1 MGRANRNN
9 LLIFA
14 LAFSTRGQVNF
25 ECITSW
31 VITLLNIALLSKVVE
46 LVNQN
51 AILKHW
57 EGQKGHPFRVQIFA
71 SLGVERDSSL
81 IIVAYGTWIWP
92 ISELK
97 AVKFFFFWLKAT
109 KFWPSSV
116 DGSYCWTFYFVLYT
130 YSLFSVIYY
139 IETLQLKMTPIPSLV
154 SNNSAKLQSSIEYN
168 NSTK

>member
-1 MGRANRNN
+1 MNASH
-9 LLIFA
+9 LELP
-14 LAFSTRGQVNF
+14 LCSTLH
-25 ECITSW
+25 CW
-31 VITLLNIALLSKVVE
+31 AKLLNWWTKMPYWNIEKARRVTHSEFRYLHH
-46 LVNQN
+46 LV
-51 AILKHW
+51 LK
-57 EGQKGHPFRVQIFA
+57 EI
-71 SLGVERDSSL
+71 SSL

-92 ISELK
+92 LSELK
-97 AVKFFFFWLKAT
+97 AMKFFFFWLKAT

-116 DGSYCWTFYFVLYT
+116 DGSYCWTFYFVLCT